1 MVDYRPLVLS
11 GTAAESIITELPTSS
26 ILITEGVRV
35 GASSLS
41 ISGHLELLG
50 GISGTPS
57 ISATTINALAISATT
72 ITSPDFIFSSTD
84 SIIAASVSATTVS
97 STAFTGGSFTGTTVS
112 STTLTSPTIEFGSL
126 SGGAIIGA
134 TVSSTTLTSP
144 TITGASVSAT
154 SISAVGVSC
163 VGAGGSHIFMKRDD
177 GATYPNLIRATDGTI
192 TVQTEDDIHFKS
204 NNGEDFARFN
214 ENAAVWLYYNNSK
227 KIETTNSGATI
238 TGLLGGASSVSA
250 TTVSGVTFNGMPY
263 PPPFAYAQT
272 TSDGTAEDGEQTVG
286 IGADITSLVSNS
298 NDLSW
303 NDTGKYFNVSAAGTY
318 EFTLKLITTVG
329 GTTNITVKLK
339 KNTDVKNTVIS
350 RIHSSID
357 PTETTV
363 TAIFTAVSTDTI
375 SATTTDDN
383 TDDITVNSGTT
394 MMLKRLK

>member
-1 MVDYRPLVLS
+1 MADYRPLVLS
-11 GTAAESIITELPTSS
+11 GTAAASVITELPTSS
-26 ILITEGVRV
+26 ILITDGVRV

-57 ISATTINALAISATT
+57 ISATTITADTFTGPPLGGVME
-72 ITSPDFIFSSTD
+72 FSTD
-84 SIIAASVSATTVS
+84 TGGTLLCASVSATTVS
-97 STAFTGGSFTGTTVS
+97 STAFTGGTFK
-112 STTLTSPTIEFGSL
+112 
-126 SGGAIIGA
+126 
-134 TVSSTTLTSP
+134 
-144 TITGASVSAT
+144 GASVSAT

-177 GATYPNLIRATDGTI
+177 GAAYPNLIRATDGTI

-227 KIETTNSGATI
+227 KIETTNSGVTI

-250 TTVSGVTFNGMPY
+250 TTVSAVNVSATTFSGLAVNGMPY

-286 IGADITSLVSNS
+286 IGADITSLVSDS
-298 NDLSW
+298 TDLSW
-303 NDTGKYFNVSAAGTY
+303 DDTGKYFNVSAAGTY
-318 EFTLKLITTVG
+318 EFTLKLVTTVG
-329 GTTNITVKLK
+329 GTTVITIKLK
-339 KNTDVKNTVIS
+339 KNTSVMNTVDS

-383 TDDITVNSGTT
+383 TDNITVNSGTT